1 MNEEGNIMQPITET
15 QPPRDHARII
25 RAAQVQGTAVT
36 NRSNEDLGSI
46 RDVVLDK
53 FDGSVRYA
61 VLEFGGF
68 LGMGSKLFAL
78 PWELLNYDQ
87 RADAY
92 VLDID
97 KAVLRQAP
105 GFDSDNWP
113 DMGAVAF
120 NTGLRA
126 YYGLSPEATL
136 RREII

>member
-1 MNEEGNIMQPITET
+1 MQPIIEARS
-15 QPPRDHARII
+15 PRGHARVI

-36 NRSNEDLGSI
+36 NPANEDLGSI

-68 LGMGSKLFAL
+68 LGLGSKLFAL
-78 PWELLNYDQ
+78 PWELLNYNE
-87 RADAY
+87 AVDAY
-92 VLDID
+92 VIDID
-97 KAVLRQAP
+97 KQVLQRAP

-113 DMGAVAF
+113 DMGAVEF
-120 NTGLRA
+120 DTGLRA
-126 YYGLSPEATL
+126 YYGLSAEATL

>member
-1 MNEEGNIMQPITET
+1 MQPITDSPT
-15 QPPRDHARII
+15 PRGHARVI

-36 NRSNEDLGSI
+36 NPANEDLGSI

-78 PWELLNYDQ
+78 PWELLSYDE
-87 RADAY
+87 RVDAY
-92 VLDID
+92 VIDID
-97 KAVLRQAP
+97 KEVLKRAP

-113 DMGAVAF
+113 DMGAVEF
-120 NTGLRA
+120 DIGLRA
-126 YYGLSPEATL
+126 YYGLGEEATL

>member
-1 MNEEGNIMQPITET
+1 MNEEGNIMQPITGT
-15 QPPRDHARII
+15 QSPQGHVRII

-36 NRSNEDLGSI
+36 NQSNEDLGSI

-87 RADAY
+87 RVDAY
-92 VLDID
+92 VLDIE
-97 KAVLRQAP
+97 KEVLRQAP

-113 DMGAVAF
+113 DMGAVEFDA
-120 NTGLRA
+120 GLRT